1 TPWTTTQEACR
12 TMGGGRGKVGIGWT
26 NRLGMTGDGLGLGV
40 GYTTSGGEMVAG
52 WCPGAFVYKSFNQ
65 TGFEIM
71 ADPTRFQ
78 PRPVMFVAG
87 DDAAHKP
94 TVLQLVRDVGFE
106 ARDAGPLASARLL
119 EPYAM
124 GWIDQ
129 GLKRGADPALAF
141 ALAPPLVLGGVVLV
155 TALPRAVREVENIFI
170 PLQDGTRL
178 SARLW
183 LPADAE
189 QDPVP
194 ALLEYLPYRK
204 RDGTVERDSLTH
216 PYLAGHGY
224 ACVRV
229 DIRGSGES

>member
-1 TPWTTTQEACR
+1 MRLAIIGAGNVGKALGRRLAAARHDVFYGVRNTSRPVDLPTGALRDVPAAAEAEVIVLSTPWTTTQEACR
-12 TMGGGRGKVGIGWT
+12 TMGGGRGKVVIDCT
-26 NRLGMTGDGLGLGV
+26 NPLVMTGDGLGLAV
-40 GYTTSGGEMVAG
+40 GYATSGGEMVAG

-124 GWIDQ
+124 VWIDQ
-129 GLKRGADPALAF
+129 VLKRGADPAFAF
-141 ALAPPLVLGGVVLV
+141 ALAHPL
-155 TALPRAVREVENIFI
+155 A
-170 PLQDGTRL
+170 
-178 SARLW
+178 
-183 LPADAE
+183 
-189 QDPVP
+189 
-194 ALLEYLPYRK
+194 
-204 RDGTVERDSLTH
+204 
-216 PYLAGHGY
+216 
-224 ACVRV
+224 
-229 DIRGSGES
+229 